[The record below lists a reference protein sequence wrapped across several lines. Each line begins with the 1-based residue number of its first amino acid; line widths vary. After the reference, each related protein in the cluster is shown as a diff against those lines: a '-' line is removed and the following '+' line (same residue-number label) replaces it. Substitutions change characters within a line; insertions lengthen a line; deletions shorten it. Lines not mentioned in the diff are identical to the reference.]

1 MFKSIR
7 KNIRHRKLNKLSKI
21 LMYGFLTGSIAFSNG
36 VCFADDTEDTT
47 PPRLG
52 RQRRKYGLYRG
63 KFCVNR

>member
-7 KNIRHRKLNKLSKI
+7 KNIRQRKLNKLSKV
-21 LMYGFLTGSIAFSNG
+21 LLYGLITGSVTLING
-36 VCFADDTEDTT
+36 VCFADDTEDT
-47 PPRLG
+47 PPRFG